1 MSKQLASEEDNAIQ
15 LVQTPCPF
23 CGSSKVKTPGEKV
36 DASSY
41 WRCETCGQMWNAG
54 RLQSSSRSRH
64 GGR

>member
-1 MSKQLASEEDNAIQ
+1 MSKQLASEEDNATQ
-15 LVQTPCPF
+15 LAQTPCPF
-23 CGSSKVKTPGEKV
+23 CGSSKVKTPAEKV

-54 RLQSSSRSRH
+54 RLQSSSRSRY